1 MPSLKTGIMKWPT
14 TLLFFLTYAL
24 ALGQELSLHIPVT
37 PDKRSDA
44 GAQIAILDDG
54 FLIAGKS
61 FCHDISNDYC
71 LGLLKVDSQGNKIW
85 SKVFDGN
92 PDLNLEMKRTFLLI
106 GDTAYV
112 AADIWKTGHKEI
124 RVMSFDLDG
133 NLSNQKDLAIPYTS
147 QLGLRGIAQDGNK
160 LLLYGEVANN
170 GHRVFIEVLDLQFN
184 VLEEHFIG
192 NPSFDKR
199 FMEMNKLDGGG
210 YVLAYGEGDF
220 LQVSVVI
227 TKLDNDFN
235 VTFSKKIL
243 QAAEEFTFVN
253 IYETDDKGFMLA
265 WQKDLMFSLSDTFPF
280 PTTIYKLD
288 SLANVEWEYVFAHK
302 AAKQHI
308 STVKVSGGKMLGI
321 GATDY
326 WGVHN
331 IYPERWGD
339 GWCFLIDTEG
349 NLLWERSIADIRDSY
364 GGNLWH
370 GLETDNGFV
379 FVGGI
384 DKDNPTGV
392 PFPND
397 PEVWFLTLD
406 ENGCWNG
413 NCKQYIVITG
423 DTTSTTDTEETEMAK
438 VGITAYPNPTS
449 GVLHIECEGCSPNA
463 RRKIDVFDSGGRK
476 VIEAGLY
483 APQSTINLTRLAN
496 GVYFVVHSMDGEVV
510 GTHKVIVNH

>member
-1 MPSLKTGIMKWPT
+1 MV
-14 TLLFFLTYAL
+14 A
-24 ALGQELSLHIPVT
+24 
-37 PDKRSDA
+37 
-44 GAQIAILDDG
+44 LDDG
-54 FLIAGKS
+54 FLIAGGCY
-61 FCHDISNDYC
+61 CHDMSNDEC
-71 LGLLKVDSQGNKIW
+71 LGLLRVDSEGNTIW
-85 SKVFDGN
+85 AKVFDGS
-92 PDLNLEMKRTFLLI
+92 PESGLDMEGLALVLI

-112 AADIWKTGHKEI
+112 ATEVWKTDHKEI
-124 RVMSFDLDG
+124 RVMSFDLNG
-133 NLSNQKDLAIPYTS
+133 NLTHQRDLAIPYTS
-147 QLGLRGIAQDGNK
+147 QLFPRGMIQDDNR
-160 LLLYGEVANN
+160 LLLYGEVANS

-199 FMEMNKLDGGG
+199 FMEMNKLNGGG

-392 PFPND
+392 PFLND

-413 NCKQYIVITG
+413 NCNRYIVITG
-423 DTTSTTDTEETEMAK
+423 DTTSITDTKESERAANE
-438 VGITAYPNPTS
+438 INAYPNPTD
-449 GVLHIECEGCSPNA
+449 GILTIECENCNSQEMV
-463 RRKIDVFDSGGRK
+463 RSVQVFDSNGK
-476 VIEAGLY
+476 KIMETSLN
-483 APQSTINLTRLAN
+483 APKSTINLSHLEN
-496 GVYFVVHSMDGEVV
+496 GVYIINILSSSGQYLPSRKIVVMR
-510 GTHKVIVNH
+510 

>member
-1 MPSLKTGIMKWPT
+1 MKWSIA
-14 TLLFFLTYAL
+14 TLILLMCMLSY
-24 ALGQELSLHIPVT
+24 GQELSLAIPVT
-37 PDKRSDA
+37 PNKRADA
-44 GAQIAILDDG
+44 GAQIATLDDG

-71 LGLLKVDSQGNKIW
+71 LGLLKVDGQGNKIW

-92 PDLNLEMKRTFLLI
+92 PESGLEMKRTLLLI

-112 AADIWKTGHKEI
+112 AADVWKNGYKEV

-147 QLGLRGIAQDGNK
+147 QLGLRGMVQDGNK
-160 LLLYGEVANN
+160 LLVYGEVANN

-184 VLEEHFIG
+184 LLEEHFIG
-192 NPSFDKR
+192 NPSYDKR
-199 FMEMNKLDGGG
+199 FMELNKLSGAG
-210 YVLAYGEGDF
+210 YVLAYGEGGF

-227 TKLDNDFN
+227 TKLDENFN
-235 VTFSKKIL
+235 ITFTKKTL
-243 QAAEEFTFVN
+243 QAAEEFTSVN

-280 PTTIYKLD
+280 PTAIYKLD
-288 SLANVEWEYVFAHK
+288 SMANVEWEYVFAHK

-326 WGVHN
+326 YGVHN
-331 IYPERWGD
+331 IYPERWAD
-339 GWCFLIDTEG
+339 GWCFLIDTGG

-364 GGNLWH
+364 GGRLWH

-379 FVGGI
+379 LVGDI
-384 DKDNPTGV
+384 DKINPSGV
-392 PFPND
+392 PFLND

-413 NCKQYIVITG
+413 NCEKYIVITG
-423 DTTSTTDTEETEMAK
+423 DTTSITDTKETKAATGEI
-438 VGITAYPNPTS
+438 VAYPNPTD
-449 GVLHIECEGCSPNA
+449 GIITIECENCKAPELQ
-463 RRKIDVFDSGGRK
+463 RTIQVFDSSGRK
-476 VIEAGLY
+476 IMETSLN
-483 APQSTINLTRLAN
+483 APKSIINLTHLDN
-496 GVYFVVHSMDGEVV
+496 GVYYIYILSSSGQYLPAKKIVVLR
-510 GTHKVIVNH
+510 